1 MDEDTGDSGLSG
13 WGWFKLGEMS
23 AERSQTMT
31 RTASVLHDLF
41 HPQPTID
48 VNALVAENQQLWQ
61 QLQALQAEAQRLEA
75 HNAELRGANQG
86 LYKWYEWA
94 KGAKQTLA
102 KHKTEVAELRSANA
116 ALQQEYDAVVKLYD
130 DLGHDYG
137 TRFDRISDLEE
148 LVRKLR
154 QGES

>member
-1 MDEDTGDSGLSG
+1 MDEDTGDNGLGG
-13 WGWFKLGEMS
+13 WAWFKLGQMA
-23 AERSQTMT
+23 AEEDQSLAV
-31 RTASVLHDLF
+31 TANRLNALF

-48 VNALVAENQQLWQ
+48 VNVLVAENQQLWQ

-75 HNAELRGANQG
+75 HNAELRGANRG

-116 ALQQEYDAVVKLYD
+116 TLQQEYDAVVKLYD
-130 DLGHDYG
+130 DLGHEYG
-137 TRFDRISDLEE
+137 KRFDRISDLEE

-154 QGES
+154 GGES